1 MEVKIDRLDHQGRG
15 IAMMDKVTFIPDALP
30 GEIVDI
36 EITESKSKYN
46 VGEVKNYIQKSDMRI
61 KPVCP

>member
-46 VGEVKNYIQKSDMRI
+46 EAIVTNYNKIS
-61 KPVCP
+61 